1 MASLINGVSYFCFV
15 GDWIWRN
22 IHGIAVPSVVLDPFK
37 GGWGDC
43 SIGSNNTCCV
53 LSSCVSTLTFK
64 EPFANPHKS
73 LPNPHSHLGNLFPTM
88 EDAMSEVYLIEL
100 IISVLG

>member
-43 SIGSNNTCCV
+43 SIAAT
-53 LSSCVSTLTFK
+53 TH
-64 EPFANPHKS
+64 A
-73 LPNPHSHLGNLFPTM
+73 
-88 EDAMSEVYLIEL
+88 VYYLL
-100 IISVLG
+100 A